1 MFFLGSL
8 EESCR
13 LALALPRKPFNASKK
28 RSKHDAPKYITLTE
42 LERAEKEILKH
53 VQGRAFPEELNYPIK
68 TVKKSSR
75 LYKLDP
81 HVKDGLLCVGGRL
94 RNASLPSETKNQII
108 LNLPKEDH
116 VTKLIIY
123 DYHSICGHSGR
134 EHVLALRASLCKILI
149 SSFAHKI
156 FGFRS

>member
-1 MFFLGSL
+1 MTLQSTSPLQSL
-8 EESCR
+8 RE
-13 LALALPRKPFNASKK
+13 PRKK
-28 RSKHDAPKYITLTE
+28 
-42 LERAEKEILKH
+42 ILKH

-108 LNLPKEDH
+108 LQGSYKKFQPFFKDFSRVFQGPH
-116 VTKLIIY
+116 
-123 DYHSICGHSGR
+123 
-134 EHVLALRASLCKILI
+134 
-149 SSFAHKI
+149 
-156 FGFRS
+156 